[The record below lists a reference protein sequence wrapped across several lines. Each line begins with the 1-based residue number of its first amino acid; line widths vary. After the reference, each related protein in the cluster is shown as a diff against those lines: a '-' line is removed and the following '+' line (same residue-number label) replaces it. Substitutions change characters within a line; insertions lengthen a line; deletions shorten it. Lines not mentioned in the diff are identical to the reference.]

1 MDDNKR
7 SRKSRLISLEWA
19 LAIAYALIAIVAGIF
34 YKPLVYFVADNTG
47 IVLTAE
53 IWGVAFGVVAFIFI
67 FIACKKERFWPRV
80 FMGLFG
86 LLPGVIV
93 GAVYRAIEERWLG
106 GDGEATRMLWLFLIF
121 CVLPFVLFILY
132 GKLEDRKKRGKQ

>member
-1 MDDNKR
+1 MVDNKR
-7 SRKSRLISLEWA
+7 SGKSRLISLEGA
-19 LAIAYALIAIVAGIF
+19 LAIAYVVAAIAVGIF

-53 IWGVAFGVVAFIFI
+53 IWGVAFGILAFIFI

-80 FMGLFG
+80 FTGLFG

-121 CVLPFVLFILY
+121 CVLPFALFVLFNEIR
-132 GKLEDRKKRGKQ
+132 KRKKE